1 MSLKIAK
8 RGTVAPFI
16 VMDVMRAANERE
28 AQGGDVIHLEVGQPS
43 TGAPKAVLEA
53 TQKALMG
60 DKIGYTDALGIPL
73 LREKIAA
80 YYKDY
85 YGVGVDAS
93 RVVVTTGSS
102 SGFLLSF
109 LAAFE
114 EGDKVGLT
122 APGYPAYRNILR
134 ALGYVPVEIPV
145 GPETHFQPTPEIL
158 DDLGVELDGLIVASP
173 GNPTGSMLSR
183 EDLKIL
189 CDYCK
194 NKSIRFISDEIY
206 HGITYDFRADTAVEF
221 SNSAIIINS
230 FSKYF
235 SMTGW
240 RLGWMIVPE
249 DMVRPIECLAQNMFI
264 SAPTL
269 SQFGGVA
276 ALDCL
281 DELDAYVASYA
292 RNREMLLNELPKAG
306 FDKLAPSDGAFYIYA
321 DVAHLTNDA
330 QEFCKKI
337 LAETGV
343 ATTPGVDFDSQRG
356 HHFMRFSYAGS
367 FEHMLE
373 ASKRLQAYLK

>member
-1 MSLKIAK
+1 MTLKLAK
-8 RGTVAPFI
+8 RGSVAPFI

-43 TGAPKAVLEA
+43 SGAPKGVLEA
-53 TQKALMG
+53 TQKALMS
-60 DKIGYTDALGIPL
+60 DKIGYTDALGIPA
-73 LREKIAA
+73 LRERIAR

-85 YGVGVDAS
+85 YGVNVGAE

-114 EGDKVGLT
+114 DGDKVGLT
-122 APGYPAYRNILR
+122 APGYPAYRNILK

-158 DDLGVELDGLIVASP
+158 ESYPDLDGLIVASP

-183 EDLKIL
+183 DDLKAL
-189 CDYCK
+189 CRYCDEHK
-194 NKSIRFISDEIY
+194 IRFISDEIY
-206 HGITYDFRADTAVEF
+206 HGITYDCRADTAVEF
-221 SNSAIIINS
+221 SEDAIIINS

-240 RLGWMIVPE
+240 RLGWMIVPQ

-276 ALDCL
+276 AFDCIEEA
-281 DELDAYVASYA
+281 DRNVALYA
-292 RNREMLLNELPKAG
+292 KNRELLLNELPKAG
-306 FDKLAPSDGAFYIYA
+306 FTKLAPSDGAFYIYSEIS
-321 DVAHLTNDA
+321 HLTDDA
-330 QEFCKKI
+330 EDFCKKI
-337 LAETGV
+337 LSKTGV
-343 ATTPGVDFDSQRG
+343 ATTPGVDFDNARG
-356 HHFMRFSYAGS
+356 HQFMRFSYAGS
-367 FEHMLE
+367 FDQMVE
-373 ASKRLQAYLK
+373 AAKRLHIFLK